1 MQDIGSA
8 FGLTLIA
15 LSGAVVLIVLL
26 PILLGL
32 KQFNR
37 LTYAP
42 YPLWIWGIIGTLGVI
57 GLTLVLSQ
65 SSELHERSLRKKWPT
80 VQGKIDSTVVVG
92 KRGFLPIVVYRYAI
106 DGKEYT
112 SSAELYSPQFGG
124 KNMRKE
130 TSERIASAFESGKD
144 ITVYYNPLEPSESC
158 LETNL
163 RWDMFIRLGVGLFL
177 YVGAIGAALE
187 HLLRKI
193 LLALTA
199 SVK

>member
-1 MQDIGSA
+1 MQDIDSA

-92 KRGFLPIVVYRYAI
+92 KRGFLPIVAYRYAI
-106 DGKEYT
+106 DGKEYA

-193 LLALTA
+193 LLAPTA